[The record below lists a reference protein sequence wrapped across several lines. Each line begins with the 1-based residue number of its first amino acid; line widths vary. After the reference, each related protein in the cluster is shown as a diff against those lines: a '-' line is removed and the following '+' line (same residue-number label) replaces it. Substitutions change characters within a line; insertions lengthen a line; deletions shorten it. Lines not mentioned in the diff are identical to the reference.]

1 VYPPVLWYDVPLG
14 TRRWLRTS
22 CTMRMVI
29 SFVACADYID
39 TTSYWNYW
47 NFFRIFRWCS
57 ILTAHFFIFSF
68 IFIHSAIEWN
78 SLASYCCTIIFLMN
92 GYLMSISNNC
102 LAGIQ
107 CVTSIPSSWFTLLLP
122 LPSFSLSQPYTAIH
136 RPQYYINPSLLSV
149 FLSWFFN
156 RTLSLILDSQSLL
169 TVLLNGWCFTKVV
182 TQCTWSHRIWHRQ
195 IVLLASNKDFYH
207 SARRRRCPV
216 ITMLPQLG
224 KTKWAC

>member
-1 VYPPVLWYDVPLG
+1 VHTYPNILYYWPRLQLLPHLDLLVTAVQIISQNACFIKGGDVYPPVLWYDVPLG

-107 CVTSIPSSWFTLLLP
+107 CVTSIPFPHDS
-122 LPSFSLSQPYTAIH
+122 PYYYLFFVTAIH
-136 RPQYYINPSLLSV
+136 CHTPPS
-149 FLSWFFN
+149 
-156 RTLSLILDSQSLL
+156 
-169 TVLLNGWCFTKVV
+169 VLYKPLP
-182 TQCTWSHRIWHRQ
+182 
-195 IVLLASNKDFYH
+195 LA
-207 SARRRRCPV
+207 C
-216 ITMLPQLG
+216 IPQLVL
-224 KTKWAC
+224 